1 MDEKKKEGWVGAGLL
16 LLLVV
21 IGMTTC
27 GESDSEKQARAEA
40 FAALPV
46 DQKIKSISSDI
57 TEVDEVVKGEA
68 LMITFFKPSIWSGKN
83 WTWNFLETAKDVLS
97 RMGEVSQGVPYKRVT
112 FMAQIPTTDN
122 LGHEGSQLGMKVTYD
137 LDKLRGANW
146 QNMTTF
152 DVAELADD
160 ISFRPLGTDAVVE
173 YCNDGDKFKYTP
185 TFCERA
191 VESAMRLQRY

>member
-1 MDEKKKEGWVGAGLL
+1 MDQKKKEGWVGAGFLVF
-16 LLLVV
+16 LVV
-21 IGMTTC
+21 IGLSTC
-27 GESDSEKQARAEA
+27 GESDSEKKAKAEA

-57 TEVDEVVKGEA
+57 TEVNEVVKGEA

-112 FMAQIPTTDN
+112 FMAQIPTTNN
-122 LGHEGSQLGMKVTYD
+122 LGQEGSQLAMKVTYD
-137 LDKLRGANW
+137 LDKLGGANW
-146 QNMTTF
+146 PNMTPF
-152 DVAELADD
+152 DVAELADN

-173 YCNDGDKFKYTP
+173 YCNDGDHFKLTP
-185 TFCERA
+185 TFCQRA
-191 VESAMRLQRY
+191 AESAMRLRRY